1 MKPYWVPH
9 LIHRDLAKKMVS
21 QHHAYHLV
29 VVVVVVVAADDVAA
43 VAVGSI
49 ILNFLCKMKRRRFC
63 CTKVDSLV
71 EEFDLVGLIL
81 FLLLLHLHLHLLLM
95 RINQPYF

>member
-1 MKPYWVPH
+1 MA
-9 LIHRDLAKKMVS
+9 LQ

-29 VVVVVVVAADDVAA
+29 AVVVAADADDVA
-43 VAVGSI
+43 VVVVGSI
-49 ILNFLCKMKRRRFC
+49 ILNFLCRMKRRRFC

-81 FLLLLHLHLHLLLM
+81 LLLHFLLHLHHLLM